1 MIYPEFRPEK
11 RKWMFWLARMFGKKH
26 VGVDMAKDNCSDY
39 SVKITGYFWRG
50 KFWMT
55 KEEIHKDRIT

>member
-11 RKWMFWLARMFGKKH
+11 RKWLFWLARIFGKKH
-26 VGVDMAKDNCSDY
+26 VGVDMGSGGY

-50 KFWMT
+50 RFWMT
-55 KEEIHKDRIT
+55 KEEIDRKSED